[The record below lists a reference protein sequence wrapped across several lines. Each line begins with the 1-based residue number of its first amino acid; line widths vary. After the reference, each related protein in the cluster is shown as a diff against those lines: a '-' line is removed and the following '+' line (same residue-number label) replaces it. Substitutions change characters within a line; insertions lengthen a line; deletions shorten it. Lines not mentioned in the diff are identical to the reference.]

1 MKKKRILSILLIVMM
16 CLTACSQSHKQ
27 EKQTEHTE
35 SFFAMDT
42 YLLFTAYGENA
53 EKELLKVKEK
63 IMELEQKWSVTDENS
78 EIYAINHSAG
88 QKVEVSEET
97 NELISF
103 ALDMAK
109 DTDGA
114 LEPTIYPV
122 LRAWGFTGGENRIPS
137 ETEIQQLLQK
147 VGYEKVEMDES
158 GVRLDADMMLDLG
171 AVGKGYAGDVAAGL
185 LRENGIT
192 SALLDIGGN
201 IQAVGTKPD
210 GSDWRLGLRDP
221 FSGGTIGV
229 ICVSDLAVVTSG
241 NYERYFVGEDGK
253 QYGHIMNP
261 DTGYPVENE
270 LASVTIIAREGKL
283 CDALSTSL
291 FVMGLDKATDYWRQK
306 QNFEMIL
313 ITEDGKIYL
322 TEGVE
327 DRFSLDDNHANM
339 QISVIEK

>member
-16 CLTACSQSHKQ
+16 CLAACSQSHKL

-78 EIYAINHSAG
+78 EIYAINHSGG
-88 QKVEVSEET
+88 QKVEVGEET

-122 LRAWGFTGGENRIPS
+122 LRVWGFTGEENRIPS
-137 ETEIQQLLQK
+137 EKEIQQLLQK

-158 GVRLDADMMLDLG
+158 CVRLDADMMLDLG
-171 AVGKGYAGDVAAGL
+171 AVGKGYAGDVAADL

-221 FSGGTIGV
+221 FSGGMLGV

-313 ITEDGKIYL
+313 ITGDGKIYL

>member
-1 MKKKRILSILLIVMM
+1 MKEKRILGILLIAMM
-16 CLTACSQSHKQ
+16 CLTACSQKQ

-53 EKELLKVKEK
+53 EKELLNVKEK

-78 EIYAINHSAG
+78 QIYAINHSAG

-97 NELISF
+97 KELTSF

-114 LEPTIYPV
+114 LEPAIYPA

-171 AVGKGYAGDVAAGL
+171 AVGKGYAGDVAADL

-221 FSGGTIGV
+221 FSGGTVGV
-229 ICVSDLAVVTSG
+229 ICVSDLAVVT
-241 NYERYFVGEDGK
+241 
-253 QYGHIMNP
+253 
-261 DTGYPVENE
+261 
-270 LASVTIIAREGKL
+270 LIIRRKRMR
-283 CDALSTSL
+283 S
-291 FVMGLDKATDYWRQK
+291 
-306 QNFEMIL
+306 
-313 ITEDGKIYL
+313 
-322 TEGVE
+322 
-327 DRFSLDDNHANM
+327 
-339 QISVIEK
+339 